1 MTAKTIPYK
10 KSLMNDLSGTF
21 SFVRYLN
28 YFPKNGIIVIRKN
41 AHFLCVYD
49 LTL

>member
-28 YFPKNGIIVIRKN
+28 YCPKNGIIVIKSDS
-41 AHFLCVYD
+41 YP
-49 LTL
+49 